1 MQFTDLPGIVGDAPL
16 FETGLLLAGD
26 VNPADVRRRLSRW
39 TANGRLYQLRRGR
52 YTLAPPYHKV
62 KPHPFAVENALVRG
76 SYVSLQAALAHYG
89 LIPDIAQRTTSVT
102 TGRPGQWST
111 PLGIDTFR
119 HNKRAWFHGYQR
131 LALGGGQT
139 AFVATPEKAL
149 LDLVYLQ
156 PGGDDPAYLAELR
169 LQATEHPDLAA
180 LARLAEASGSP
191 RLRRAGALFPPAF
204 HGGTPYLSDPH

>member
-1 MQFTDLPGIVGDAPL
+1 MQFTDLLEVVGDAPF
-16 FETGLLLAGD
+16 FETGLLLAGVVD
-26 VNPADVRRRLSRW
+26 PADVRRRLSRW
-39 TANGRLYQLRRGR
+39 TTNGRLYQLRRGL
-52 YTLAPPYHKV
+52 YTLAPPYRKV
-62 KPHPFAVENALVRG
+62 KPHPFTVANALVRG

-89 LIPDIAQRTTSVT
+89 LIPDIVHRTTSVT

-111 PLGIDTFR
+111 PLGIYTFR
-119 HNKRAWFHGYQR
+119 HIKHTWFHGYRR

-169 LQATEHPDLAA
+169 LQATEQLDLVA
-180 LARLAEASGSP
+180 LARLAAGSGSP
-191 RLRRAGALFPPAF
+191 KLQRAADLIAGLAEVEAQEYETL
-204 HGGTPYLSDPH
+204 